1 MASTTARTLLVLFA
15 TFCASSTG
23 STADK
28 PLRPRNVQLTL
39 VDKGL
44 RVSWEPPNELD
55 GRPVDRY
62 NIGYGKSM
70 RTLRFIKVDK
80 DRRSKVLEDV
90 EPGVLH
96 FLKMSAENKEGIS
109 KPVYRAETPGGG
121 EWVKLDGFAV
131 ADGAPVNASTPA
143 RPSPTPDMW
152 TRANSPVGIP
162 VRTGRGS
169 VVDGGVRPSGL
180 TSSRGQRIRRPPQSS
195 SGPRQP
201 DRAKAGTPLL
211 DQRSQH
217 HHHHTQPQADQRNRH
232 NPKLAS
238 ESIYVVSLQ
247 AQRATGRSVPSN
259 RATLTKKTPP
269 EPEEYEAKDIG
280 VRVMSPQSVLISW
293 VDPAIEMEKVLPGG
307 SRHYTVK
314 YREKGESARWE
325 YKETNQRRLLIDT
338 LSADGM
344 YEFSVRISQ
353 GDNHGKWSVSVF
365 QRTPESAPSGP
376 PENFDVKP
384 LRGKG
389 TAVTATWDPPEEPN
403 GRIREYIMSYAPA
416 MKPFGMKSVTYR
428 GSTTSAIIDGFLP
441 GDLYIFKI
449 RATNRRGQG
458 PQTKAF
464 SVAMPGGTA
473 SSAASSPTQGG
484 RRTSYTPSQTSKQDS
499 YRDDVVNLQLEDVT
513 KEPTTPTQTT
523 SASPS
528 SRRTRPLTKTRSY
541 HSIFSDVRGT
551 VRNRATNQQ
560 LGAGTAPARD
570 KGRKTETEDE
580 QEEENKTIETTRDE
594 EEEKLTNEDVEEKK
608 EAVTQNNVVPSTPE
622 DSGYVR
628 GSGKGKDVD
637 EPSRPSLKT
646 EVPSSE
652 GSSSSSK
659 PSYPL
664 RKPLSGRRIN
674 SGRRPFSRT
683 SVSGSVSQS
692 KTQDAEKGSA
702 SSSSSS
708 SSPSPNEEFATI
720 RKDDTV
726 TNYSEGKKTYDQPSA
741 TAAKPST
748 STPTPNQAV
757 SEPKTEAPTVGR
769 GSALPGRGYGY
780 GRRKPGILS
789 RGNPNGRVLTGL
801 IKPGSDSTSAGMSQ
815 STLPTKGKIPE
826 TSHTHGSHT
835 PRTQDLT
842 HHQDN
847 NDYNDYKVTE
857 AEATKEEEPTSSSR
871 TISTKHSSEDRTQ
884 DKREEGGR
892 GDRREE
898 RGSGGRRGDGGRGDR
913 KVQERRGDRG
923 EDGGREDRREERGRG
938 DRRVERGRGEK
949 REEEGR
955 GDRREDGGRGD
966 RKEDGGRGE
975 KREEEGRGDRRE
987 DGGRGDRKEDGE
999 RGDKR
1004 EEGEKGDKR
1013 EEGERENR
1021 KEEGAR
1027 GDRREE
1033 GEMENRKEEGARGD
1047 RREEGE
1053 MENRKEEGGRGDRRE
1068 EGGRGENYYNTPAP
1082 PPSKTPA
1089 PPASRINPF
1098 VKRHQSRFGTG
1109 MGSSSRVSSPRADG
1123 RVPWSRTASSSSV
1136 GAGRPI
1142 LRGFP
1147 SRTAASG
1154 AASASG
1160 ASRTSAVQETSED
1173 AKKPSTLYP
1182 LKNGVGAGALKPS
1195 LPNRNTVLGESR
1207 NPITFSSSS
1216 FSSSSSNSSS
1226 SSRRD
1231 SSEPV
1236 HRGSS
1241 TREDSSNDHKEDYL
1255 YKGSKE
1261 MYEWNEKV
1269 TDPTTAPKTTAT
1281 TTTATTTTTS
1291 APTTARRVPQSRA
1304 IESVDREATPGRTR
1318 PGFVPGSTLP
1328 RRTIIGP
1335 NGRVRSPLL
1344 INRQTGSRFPLRAQ
1358 PAQSTRLGSSNT
1370 NTSSSS
1376 SSSSSSSLS
1385 QPDHGVSGAAS
1396 VSTGGSSPSL
1406 SRPSH
1411 RQTSIGSSQGS
1422 QGSSSSSSFSSRD
1435 SVVGQGTRTRY
1446 PSRSDPHLRSKT
1458 PSGGLKPGYGNGHG
1472 NGKNG
1477 RPNLTATS
1485 DKESSTSN
1493 DNTKP
1498 NGRRYITGPDG
1509 AKWVLDLD
1517 KGVLMNEDGRV
1528 LQDSQGQPKR
1538 VVLGEDGRTI
1548 FDHQGSPLVNQEGQ
1562 ALFGHGRES
1571 QPVVNPKDK
1580 FLTVGGKPIIG
1591 LDQAKPRTT
1600 TTTRPPTTTTPEP
1613 TTLPTTTEMSTEE
1626 TITMP
1631 VFPTCPPGT
1640 FLIRDDEG
1648 FPMLDAD
1655 GILDCYP
1662 EEESS
1667 GLETDSMDELL
1678 WQTTLP
1684 PTTTTTDHPTPEP
1697 DTRPFNNS
1705 PSNEFDLTG
1714 KKRFTAPYVN
1724 FIQKDPGAPCSLT
1737 EALEYLQVDV
1747 LENLLKKDSLATNQ
1761 KQPPKNKPHNITVVA
1776 MEGCHSFVILDW
1788 AIPLKDDMVSGYMV
1802 HSASYDDVLNNR
1814 WSSSAS
1820 SGSHLAVENLK
1831 PNSRYYFKVQA
1842 KNVFGLGPVSDTIT
1856 YVTESDDP
1864 LLIERPPG
1872 GEPIWIPFSFR
1883 YNPQHSACKGSQYVK
1898 RTWYRKFVG
1907 VVLCNSLRYKIFMGD
1922 GLKETFYSIADTFG
1936 HGEDHCQFVDSYL
1949 DGRTGSPNLSMHLP
1963 TAQGYY
1969 RSYRQEPVNFGP
1981 IGRRTPHL
1989 FGGWYECGV
1998 PIPGK
2003 W

>member
-1 MASTTARTLLVLFA
+1 M
-15 TFCASSTG
+15 C
-23 STADK
+23 
-28 PLRPRNVQLTL
+28 
-39 VDKGL
+39 GL

-80 DRRSKVLEDV
+80 DRRSKVLEDC
-90 EPGVLH
+90 
-96 FLKMSAENKEGIS
+96 
-109 KPVYRAETPGGG
+109 
-121 EWVKLDGFAV
+121 
-131 ADGAPVNASTPA
+131 VNA
-143 RPSPTPDMW
+143 
-152 TRANSPVGIP
+152 
-162 VRTGRGS
+162 
-169 VVDGGVRPSGL
+169 GL
-180 TSSRGQRIRRPPQSS
+180 CVWYV
-195 SGPRQP
+195 
-201 DRAKAGTPLL
+201 PLFV
-211 DQRSQH
+211 
-217 HHHHTQPQADQRNRH
+217 
-232 NPKLAS
+232 AS

-464 SVAMPGGTA
+464 SVAMPGGT
-473 SSAASSPTQGG
+473 
-484 RRTSYTPSQTSKQDS
+484 
-499 YRDDVVNLQLEDVT
+499 
-513 KEPTTPTQTT
+513 
-523 SASPS
+523 
-528 SRRTRPLTKTRSY
+528 
-541 HSIFSDVRGT
+541 
-551 VRNRATNQQ
+551 
-560 LGAGTAPARD
+560 
-570 KGRKTETEDE
+570 
-580 QEEENKTIETTRDE
+580 
-594 EEEKLTNEDVEEKK
+594 
-608 EAVTQNNVVPSTPE
+608 
-622 DSGYVR
+622 
-628 GSGKGKDVD
+628 GKHIYCVC
-637 EPSRPSLKT
+637 
-646 EVPSSE
+646 VC
-652 GSSSSSK
+652 
-659 PSYPL
+659 
-664 RKPLSGRRIN
+664 
-674 SGRRPFSRT
+674 
-683 SVSGSVSQS
+683 VCVC
-692 KTQDAEKGSA
+692 
-702 SSSSSS
+702 
-708 SSPSPNEEFATI
+708 
-720 RKDDTV
+720 V
-726 TNYSEGKKTYDQPSA
+726 C
-741 TAAKPST
+741 
-748 STPTPNQAV
+748 
-757 SEPKTEAPTVGR
+757 
-769 GSALPGRGYGY
+769 
-780 GRRKPGILS
+780 
-789 RGNPNGRVLTGL
+789 
-801 IKPGSDSTSAGMSQ
+801 
-815 STLPTKGKIPE
+815 
-826 TSHTHGSHT
+826 
-835 PRTQDLT
+835 
-842 HHQDN
+842 
-847 NDYNDYKVTE
+847 
-857 AEATKEEEPTSSSR
+857 
-871 TISTKHSSEDRTQ
+871 
-884 DKREEGGR
+884 
-892 GDRREE
+892 
-898 RGSGGRRGDGGRGDR
+898 
-913 KVQERRGDRG
+913 
-923 EDGGREDRREERGRG
+923 
-938 DRRVERGRGEK
+938 
-949 REEEGR
+949 
-955 GDRREDGGRGD
+955 
-966 RKEDGGRGE
+966 
-975 KREEEGRGDRRE
+975 
-987 DGGRGDRKEDGE
+987 
-999 RGDKR
+999 
-1004 EEGEKGDKR
+1004 
-1013 EEGERENR
+1013 
-1021 KEEGAR
+1021 
-1027 GDRREE
+1027 
-1033 GEMENRKEEGARGD
+1033 EGARGD

-1109 MGSSSRVSSPRADG
+1109 MGSSSRVSSPRTDG

-1207 NPITFSSSS
+1207 NPITSSSSS

-1385 QPDHGVSGAAS
+1385 QPDHGVSGSANRPPLAAARDLKAPLPPRHS
-1396 VSTGGSSPSL
+1396 HPETLWWARVQGHATPAGQTPISGVKPPVQASSPATEMVMEMVKMAAPISRRPVTKSPAHPMTTPNLMEEGTSL
-1406 SRPSH
+1406 
-1411 RQTSIGSSQGS
+1411 G
-1422 QGSSSSSSFSSRD
+1422 
-1435 SVVGQGTRTRY
+1435 
-1446 PSRSDPHLRSKT
+1446 LME
-1458 PSGGLKPGYGNGHG
+1458 PSGYVCLCLDTFYCK
-1472 NGKNG
+1472 
-1477 RPNLTATS
+1477 
-1485 DKESSTSN
+1485 
-1493 DNTKP
+1493 
-1498 NGRRYITGPDG
+1498 
-1509 AKWVLDLD
+1509 VLDLD

-1591 LDQAKPRTT
+1591 LDRAKPRTT

-1648 FPMLDAD
+1648 FPMLDAN

-1662 EEESS
+1662 EVVFGFS
-1667 GLETDSMDELL
+1667 LCLFFFLDELL

-1684 PTTTTTDHPTPEP
+1684 PTLPPTTTTDHPTPEP

>member
-1 MASTTARTLLVLFA
+1 
-15 TFCASSTG
+15 
-23 STADK
+23 
-28 PLRPRNVQLTL
+28 
-39 VDKGL
+39 
-44 RVSWEPPNELD
+44 
-55 GRPVDRY
+55 
-62 NIGYGKSM
+62 
-70 RTLRFIKVDK
+70 
-80 DRRSKVLEDV
+80 
-90 EPGVLH
+90 
-96 FLKMSAENKEGIS
+96 MSIHS
-109 KPVYRAETPGGG
+109 C
-121 EWVKLDGFAV
+121 
-131 ADGAPVNASTPA
+131 VNA
-143 RPSPTPDMW
+143 
-152 TRANSPVGIP
+152 
-162 VRTGRGS
+162 
-169 VVDGGVRPSGL
+169 GL
-180 TSSRGQRIRRPPQSS
+180 CVWYV
-195 SGPRQP
+195 
-201 DRAKAGTPLL
+201 PLFV
-211 DQRSQH
+211 
-217 HHHHTQPQADQRNRH
+217 
-232 NPKLAS
+232 AS

-325 YKETNQRRLLIDT
+325 YKETTQRRLLIDT

-403 GRIREYIMSYAPA
+403 GRIRGSNTRTFRGLLHLGLATS
-416 MKPFGMKSVTYR
+416 MKRGPTNESVQVTMV
-428 GSTTSAIIDGFLP
+428 GSVWGF
-441 GDLYIFKI
+441 
-449 RATNRRGQG
+449 
-458 PQTKAF
+458 
-464 SVAMPGGTA
+464 A

-523 SASPS
+523 SAPPS
-528 SRRTRPLTKTRSY
+528 SRRTRPLTKTRSH

-551 VRNRATNQQ
+551 VRNRATNQR

-580 QEEENKTIETTRDE
+580 QEEENKTTETTRDE
-594 EEEKLTNEDVEEKK
+594 EEEKLTNEDK

-622 DSGYVR
+622 DI
-628 GSGKGKDVD
+628 
-637 EPSRPSLKT
+637 
-646 EVPSSE
+646 PSSE

-692 KTQDAEKGSA
+692 KTQDAEKDSA
-702 SSSSSS
+702 SSSSSSSSS
-708 SSPSPNEEFATI
+708 SSPSPNEESAAI

-757 SEPKTEAPTVGR
+757 SEPKTEAPSVGR

-826 TSHTHGSHT
+826 TSHTDGSHT
-835 PRTQDLT
+835 PSTQDLT

-857 AEATKEEEPTSSSR
+857 AEATKEEEPTS
-871 TISTKHSSEDRTQ
+871 K
-884 DKREEGGR
+884 
-892 GDRREE
+892 
-898 RGSGGRRGDGGRGDR
+898 
-913 KVQERRGDRG
+913 
-923 EDGGREDRREERGRG
+923 
-938 DRRVERGRGEK
+938 
-949 REEEGR
+949 
-955 GDRREDGGRGD
+955 
-966 RKEDGGRGE
+966 
-975 KREEEGRGDRRE
+975 
-987 DGGRGDRKEDGE
+987 
-999 RGDKR
+999 
-1004 EEGEKGDKR
+1004 
-1013 EEGERENR
+1013 
-1021 KEEGAR
+1021 
-1027 GDRREE
+1027 
-1033 GEMENRKEEGARGD
+1033 
-1047 RREEGE
+1047 
-1053 MENRKEEGGRGDRRE
+1053 EGGRGDRRE

-1109 MGSSSRVSSPRADG
+1109 MGSSSRV
-1123 RVPWSRTASSSSV
+1123 RTASSSSV

-1207 NPITFSSSS
+1207 NPITSSSSS

-1226 SSRRD
+1226 SSRRN

-1261 MYEWNEKV
+1261 MYE
-1269 TDPTTAPKTTAT
+1269 
-1281 TTTATTTTTS
+1281 
-1291 APTTARRVPQSRA
+1291 A

-1318 PGFVPGSTLP
+1318 PGFIPGSTLP

-1358 PAQSTRLGSSNT
+1358 PAQSTRL
-1370 NTSSSS
+1370 
-1376 SSSSSSSLS
+1376 
-1385 QPDHGVSGAAS
+1385 DHGVSGAAS

-1446 PSRSDPHLRSKT
+1446 PSR
-1458 PSGGLKPGYGNGHG
+1458 GGLKPGYGNGHG

-1655 GILDCYP
+1655 GILDSCLTSP
-1662 EEESS
+1662 TEESS
-1667 GLETDSMDELL
+1667 GLETDSMGMVAMLSDALAIEEGTRLSNGYVPTALL
-1678 WQTTLP
+1678 WQTTLPPTLP

>member
-1 MASTTARTLLVLFA
+1 MASTAARTLLVLFV

-23 STADK
+23 LTADK

-80 DRRSKVLEDV
+80 DRRSEVLEDV

-121 EWVKLDGFAV
+121 ELVKLDGFAV
-131 ADGAPVNASTPA
+131 VDGAPVNASSPA

-152 TRANSPVGIP
+152 PRANSPVRIP

-169 VVDGGVRPSGL
+169 VVDGAVHPSGL
-180 TSSRGQRIRRPPQSS
+180 TSSRGQRIQRPPQSS

-201 DRAKAGTPLL
+201 DRARAGTPLL

-353 GDNHGKWSVSVF
+353 GDNHSKWSVSVF

-428 GSTTSAIIDGFLP
+428 GSSTSAIIDGFQP

-464 SVAMPGGTA
+464 RVAMPGGTA

-499 YRDDVVNLQLEDVT
+499 YHDHDDDDDVNLQIEDVT
-513 KEPTTPTQTT
+513 KEPTTPTETT
-523 SASPS
+523 SAPPTT
-528 SRRTRPLTKTRSY
+528 RRTRPLTKTRSH
-541 HSIFSDVRGT
+541 HSISSDVRGT
-551 VRNRATNQQ
+551 VRNRATNQR
-560 LGAGTAPARD
+560 LGAGTSSARD
-570 KGRKTETEDE
+570 KGRKTETADE
-580 QEEENKTIETTRDE
+580 QEEENKTTETTRE
-594 EEEKLTNEDVEEKK
+594 EEEEKK

-622 DSGYVR
+622 DKGYVR
-628 GSGKGKDVD
+628 GRGKGKDVD

-692 KTQDAEKGSA
+692 KTQDAEKDSA

-708 SSPSPNEEFATI
+708 SSPSSNEESAAI

-726 TNYSEGKKTYDQPSA
+726 TNYSEGKNTYDQPSV

-757 SEPKTEAPTVGR
+757 SEPKTEAPSVGR

-801 IKPGSDSTSAGMSQ
+801 SKPGSDSTSTGMSQ
-815 STLPTKGKIPE
+815 STLPTEGKIPE

-835 PRTQDLT
+835 PNTQHLT

-871 TISTKHSSEDRTQ
+871 TISTTHSSEDRRQ
-884 DKREEGGR
+884 DKR
-892 GDRREE
+892 
-898 RGSGGRRGDGGRGDR
+898 
-913 KVQERRGDRG
+913 
-923 EDGGREDRREERGRG
+923 
-938 DRRVERGRGEK
+938 
-949 REEEGR
+949 
-955 GDRREDGGRGD
+955 
-966 RKEDGGRGE
+966 
-975 KREEEGRGDRRE
+975 
-987 DGGRGDRKEDGE
+987 
-999 RGDKR
+999 
-1004 EEGEKGDKR
+1004 
-1013 EEGERENR
+1013 N
-1021 KEEGAR
+1021 
-1027 GDRREE
+1027 
-1033 GEMENRKEEGARGD
+1033 
-1047 RREEGE
+1047 
-1053 MENRKEEGGRGDRRE
+1053 
-1068 EGGRGENYYNTPAP
+1068 
-1082 PPSKTPA
+1082 SKTPA
-1089 PPASRINPF
+1089 PPASRMNPF
-1098 VKRHQSRFGTG
+1098 VKRPQSRFGTG
-1109 MGSSSRVSSPRADG
+1109 MGSGSRVSSPRADG
-1123 RVPWSRTASSSSV
+1123 RVPWSRTGSSSSV

-1182 LKNGVGAGALKPS
+1182 LKNGVGAGAFKPS
-1195 LPNRNTVLGESR
+1195 LPNRNTVRGESR
-1207 NPITFSSSS
+1207 NPITSSSSS

-1231 SSEPV
+1231 SSEPI

-1291 APTTARRVPQSRA
+1291 APTTARRVPQSGA
-1304 IESVDREATPGRTR
+1304 NESVDREPTPGRTR

-1344 INRQTGSRFPLRAQ
+1344 TNSQTRSRFPLRAQ

-1406 SRPSH
+1406 SRPSL
-1411 RQTSIGSSQGS
+1411 RQTSIGGSQGS

-1435 SVVGQGTRTRY
+1435 TVVGQGTRTRY

-1458 PSGGLKPGYGNGHG
+1458 PSGGLKPGYG

-1509 AKWVLDLD
+1509 AKWVVDLD
-1517 KGVLMNEDGRV
+1517 KGVLMNENGMV

-1591 LDQAKPRTT
+1591 LDRAQPRTT

-1613 TTLPTTTEMSTEE
+1613 TTLPSTTEMSTEE

-1631 VFPTCPPGT
+1631 LFPTCPPGT

-1667 GLETDSMDELL
+1667 GMETDSMDELL

-1684 PTTTTTDHPTPEP
+1684 PTLPPTTTTTDHPAPEP

-1705 PSNEFDLTG
+1705 PSNEFDLAG

-1747 LENLLKKDSLATNQ
+1747 LENLFKKDSLASNQ

-1842 KNVFGLGPVSDTIT
+1842 KNVFGLGPVSDTFT

-1949 DGRTGSPNLSMHLP
+1949 DGRTGSPNLSLHLP

>member
-131 ADGAPVNASTPA
+131 ADGALVNASTPA

-152 TRANSPVGIP
+152 TRPNSPVGIP
-162 VRTGRGS
+162 VITGRGS

-180 TSSRGQRIRRPPQSS
+180 TSSRGQRIQRPPQSS

-201 DRAKAGTPLL
+201 DRARAGTPLL
-211 DQRSQH
+211 DQRSQ

-484 RRTSYTPSQTSKQDS
+484 RRTSYTPSQASKQDS
-499 YRDDVVNLQLEDVT
+499 YRDDVINLQLEDVT
-513 KEPTTPTQTT
+513 KKPTTPTQTT
-523 SASPS
+523 SAPPT

-551 VRNRATNQQ
+551 VRNRATNQR

-570 KGRKTETEDE
+570 KGRKTEAEDE
-580 QEEENKTIETTRDE
+580 QEEENKTTETTRDE

-628 GSGKGKDVD
+628 GRGKGKDVD

-664 RKPLSGRRIN
+664 RKPLFGRRIN

-692 KTQDAEKGSA
+692 KTQDAEKDSA
-702 SSSSSS
+702 SSSSSSSSS
-708 SSPSPNEEFATI
+708 SSPSPNEESAAI

-726 TNYSEGKKTYDQPSA
+726 TNYSEGKKTYNQPSA

-757 SEPKTEAPTVGR
+757 SEPKTEAPSVGR

-789 RGNPNGRVLTGL
+789 RGNPNGQVLTGL

-835 PRTQDLT
+835 PSTQDLT

-892 GDRREE
+892 GDRR
-898 RGSGGRRGDGGRGDR
+898 
-913 KVQERRGDRG
+913 
-923 EDGGREDRREERGRG
+923 
-938 DRRVERGRGEK
+938 
-949 REEEGR
+949 
-955 GDRREDGGRGD
+955 
-966 RKEDGGRGE
+966 
-975 KREEEGRGDRRE
+975 
-987 DGGRGDRKEDGE
+987 
-999 RGDKR
+999 
-1004 EEGEKGDKR
+1004 
-1013 EEGERENR
+1013 
-1021 KEEGAR
+1021 
-1027 GDRREE
+1027 
-1033 GEMENRKEEGARGD
+1033 
-1047 RREEGE
+1047 
-1053 MENRKEEGGRGDRRE
+1053 RGDRRE

-1109 MGSSSRVSSPRADG
+1109 MGSSSRVSSPRTDG

-1207 NPITFSSSS
+1207 NPITSSSSS

-1385 QPDHGVSGAAS
+1385 QPDHGVSGSAS

-1446 PSRSDPHLRSKT
+1446 PSRSDPHLRSKA
-1458 PSGGLKPGYGNGHG
+1458 PSAGLKPGYGNGHG

-1591 LDQAKPRTT
+1591 LDRAKPRTT

-1648 FPMLDAD
+1648 FPMLDAN

-1684 PTTTTTDHPTPEP
+1684 PTLPPTTTTDHPTPEP

>member
-131 ADGAPVNASTPA
+131 ADGAPVNVSTPA

-201 DRAKAGTPLL
+201 DRARAGTPLL

-484 RRTSYTPSQTSKQDS
+484 RRTSYTPSQASKQDS

-523 SASPS
+523 SAPPTSK
-528 SRRTRPLTKTRSY
+528 RTRPLTKTRSY

-551 VRNRATNQQ
+551 VRNRATNQR

-570 KGRKTETEDE
+570 KGRKTEAEDE
-580 QEEENKTIETTRDE
+580 QEEENKTTETTQDE

-628 GSGKGKDVD
+628 GRGKGKDVD

-692 KTQDAEKGSA
+692 KTQDAEKDSA
-702 SSSSSS
+702 SSSSSSSSS
-708 SSPSPNEEFATI
+708 SSPSPNEESAAI

-726 TNYSEGKKTYDQPSA
+726 TNYSEGKKIYNQPSA
-741 TAAKPST
+741 AAAKPST
-748 STPTPNQAV
+748 STPTPNQAI
-757 SEPKTEAPTVGR
+757 SEPKTEAPSVGR

-789 RGNPNGRVLTGL
+789 RGNPNGQVLTGL

-835 PRTQDLT
+835 PSTQDLT

-847 NDYNDYKVTE
+847 NDYNNYKVTE
-857 AEATKEEEPTSSSR
+857 AEATKEEEPISSSR

-884 DKREEGGR
+884 DKREE
-892 GDRREE
+892 
-898 RGSGGRRGDGGRGDR
+898 
-913 KVQERRGDRG
+913 
-923 EDGGREDRREERGRG
+923 
-938 DRRVERGRGEK
+938 
-949 REEEGR
+949 
-955 GDRREDGGRGD
+955 
-966 RKEDGGRGE
+966 
-975 KREEEGRGDRRE
+975 
-987 DGGRGDRKEDGE
+987 
-999 RGDKR
+999 
-1004 EEGEKGDKR
+1004 
-1013 EEGERENR
+1013 
-1021 KEEGAR
+1021 
-1027 GDRREE
+1027 
-1033 GEMENRKEEGARGD
+1033 
-1047 RREEGE
+1047 
-1053 MENRKEEGGRGDRRE
+1053 
-1068 EGGRGENYYNTPAP
+1068 
-1082 PPSKTPA
+1082 TPA

-1207 NPITFSSSS
+1207 NPITSSSSS

-1231 SSEPV
+1231 TSEPV

-1591 LDQAKPRTT
+1591 LDRAKPRTT

-1678 WQTTLP
+1678 WQTTRPPTLP

>member
-1 MASTTARTLLVLFA
+1 
-15 TFCASSTG
+15 
-23 STADK
+23 
-28 PLRPRNVQLTL
+28 
-39 VDKGL
+39 
-44 RVSWEPPNELD
+44 
-55 GRPVDRY
+55 VDRY

-80 DRRSKVLEDV
+80 DRRSEVLEDC
-90 EPGVLH
+90 
-96 FLKMSAENKEGIS
+96 
-109 KPVYRAETPGGG
+109 
-121 EWVKLDGFAV
+121 
-131 ADGAPVNASTPA
+131 VNA
-143 RPSPTPDMW
+143 
-152 TRANSPVGIP
+152 
-162 VRTGRGS
+162 
-169 VVDGGVRPSGL
+169 GL
-180 TSSRGQRIRRPPQSS
+180 CVWYV
-195 SGPRQP
+195 
-201 DRAKAGTPLL
+201 LL
-211 DQRSQH
+211 FV
-217 HHHHTQPQADQRNRH
+217 
-232 NPKLAS
+232 AS

-293 VDPAIEMEKVLPGG
+293 VDPVRVG
-307 SRHYTVK
+307 SHYTVK

-325 YKETNQRRLLIDT
+325 YKETNQRKLLIDT

-428 GSTTSAIIDGFLP
+428 GSTTSAILDGFHP

-464 SVAMPGGTA
+464 SVAMPGGT
-473 SSAASSPTQGG
+473 GKHI
-484 RRTSYTPSQTSKQDS
+484 YC
-499 YRDDVVNLQLEDVT
+499 
-513 KEPTTPTQTT
+513 
-523 SASPS
+523 
-528 SRRTRPLTKTRSY
+528 
-541 HSIFSDVRGT
+541 
-551 VRNRATNQQ
+551 
-560 LGAGTAPARD
+560 
-570 KGRKTETEDE
+570 
-580 QEEENKTIETTRDE
+580 
-594 EEEKLTNEDVEEKK
+594 VE
-608 EAVTQNNVVPSTPE
+608 
-622 DSGYVR
+622 
-628 GSGKGKDVD
+628 
-637 EPSRPSLKT
+637 
-646 EVPSSE
+646 
-652 GSSSSSK
+652 
-659 PSYPL
+659 
-664 RKPLSGRRIN
+664 I
-674 SGRRPFSRT
+674 
-683 SVSGSVSQS
+683 
-692 KTQDAEKGSA
+692 
-702 SSSSSS
+702 
-708 SSPSPNEEFATI
+708 
-720 RKDDTV
+720 
-726 TNYSEGKKTYDQPSA
+726 
-741 TAAKPST
+741 
-748 STPTPNQAV
+748 
-757 SEPKTEAPTVGR
+757 
-769 GSALPGRGYGY
+769 
-780 GRRKPGILS
+780 
-789 RGNPNGRVLTGL
+789 
-801 IKPGSDSTSAGMSQ
+801 
-815 STLPTKGKIPE
+815 
-826 TSHTHGSHT
+826 
-835 PRTQDLT
+835 
-842 HHQDN
+842 
-847 NDYNDYKVTE
+847 
-857 AEATKEEEPTSSSR
+857 
-871 TISTKHSSEDRTQ
+871 
-884 DKREEGGR
+884 
-892 GDRREE
+892 
-898 RGSGGRRGDGGRGDR
+898 
-913 KVQERRGDRG
+913 
-923 EDGGREDRREERGRG
+923 
-938 DRRVERGRGEK
+938 
-949 REEEGR
+949 
-955 GDRREDGGRGD
+955 
-966 RKEDGGRGE
+966 
-975 KREEEGRGDRRE
+975 
-987 DGGRGDRKEDGE
+987 
-999 RGDKR
+999 
-1004 EEGEKGDKR
+1004 
-1013 EEGERENR
+1013 
-1021 KEEGAR
+1021 
-1027 GDRREE
+1027 
-1033 GEMENRKEEGARGD
+1033 
-1047 RREEGE
+1047 
-1053 MENRKEEGGRGDRRE
+1053 ENRKEEGGRGDRRE
-1068 EGGRGENYYNTPAP
+1068 EGGRGENNYNTPAP

-1109 MGSSSRVSSPRADG
+1109 MGSGSRVSSPRADG
-1123 RVPWSRTASSSSV
+1123 RVPWSRTGSSSSV

-1173 AKKPSTLYP
+1173 AKKPSTHYP

-1207 NPITFSSSS
+1207 NPITSSSSS
-1216 FSSSSSNSSS
+1216 FSLSSSNSSS

-1231 SSEPV
+1231 INEPI

-1241 TREDSSNDHKEDYL
+1241 TREDSSNDYKEDYL

-1291 APTTARRVPQSRA
+1291 APTTARRVPQSGA
-1304 IESVDREATPGRTR
+1304 NESVPLTQTHHLPLLPLPPLVCRSQITGLAGPLVLALEAPPLPSLAPPSDRPPLAAARDLKAPLPPRHSHPETLWWARVQGRATPAGQTPISGVKPPAEDSSPAMEMVMEMVKMAAPISRR
-1318 PGFVPGSTLP
+1318 PVTKSPAHPMTTPNLMEEGTSLGLME
-1328 RRTIIGP
+1328 P
-1335 NGRVRSPLL
+1335 NGY
-1344 INRQTGSRFPLRAQ
+1344 
-1358 PAQSTRLGSSNT
+1358 
-1370 NTSSSS
+1370 
-1376 SSSSSSSLS
+1376 
-1385 QPDHGVSGAAS
+1385 
-1396 VSTGGSSPSL
+1396 
-1406 SRPSH
+1406 
-1411 RQTSIGSSQGS
+1411 
-1422 QGSSSSSSFSSRD
+1422 
-1435 SVVGQGTRTRY
+1435 VV
-1446 PSRSDPHLRSKT
+1446 
-1458 PSGGLKPGYGNGHG
+1458 
-1472 NGKNG
+1472 
-1477 RPNLTATS
+1477 
-1485 DKESSTSN
+1485 
-1493 DNTKP
+1493 
-1498 NGRRYITGPDG
+1498 
-1509 AKWVLDLD
+1509 DLD
-1517 KGVLMNEDGRV
+1517 KGVLMNENGRV

-1591 LDQAKPRTT
+1591 LDRAKPRTT

-1626 TITMP
+1626 TMTMP

-1640 FLIRDDEG
+1640 FLIRDEEG

-1662 EEESS
+1662 E
-1667 GLETDSMDELL
+1667 DELL
-1678 WQTTLP
+1678 WQTTLPPTLP

-1705 PSNEFDLTG
+1705 PSNEFDLSG

-1842 KNVFGLGPVSDTIT
+1842 KNVFGLGPVSDTFT

>member
-1 MASTTARTLLVLFA
+1 MLSFPE
-15 TFCASSTG
+15 
-23 STADK
+23 D
-28 PLRPRNVQLTL
+28 
-39 VDKGL
+39 GL

-80 DRRSKVLEDV
+80 DRRSKVLEDC
-90 EPGVLH
+90 
-96 FLKMSAENKEGIS
+96 
-109 KPVYRAETPGGG
+109 
-121 EWVKLDGFAV
+121 
-131 ADGAPVNASTPA
+131 VNA
-143 RPSPTPDMW
+143 
-152 TRANSPVGIP
+152 
-162 VRTGRGS
+162 
-169 VVDGGVRPSGL
+169 GL
-180 TSSRGQRIRRPPQSS
+180 CVWYV
-195 SGPRQP
+195 
-201 DRAKAGTPLL
+201 PLFV
-211 DQRSQH
+211 
-217 HHHHTQPQADQRNRH
+217 
-232 NPKLAS
+232 AS

-464 SVAMPGGTA
+464 SVAI
-473 SSAASSPTQGG
+473 
-484 RRTSYTPSQTSKQDS
+484 TSYTPSQASKQDS

-523 SASPS
+523 SAPPT

-551 VRNRATNQQ
+551 VRNRATNQR

-570 KGRKTETEDE
+570 KGRKTEAEDE
-580 QEEENKTIETTRDE
+580 QEEENKTTETTRDE

-628 GSGKGKDVD
+628 GRGKGKDVD

-692 KTQDAEKGSA
+692 KTQDAEKDSA
-702 SSSSSS
+702 SSSSSSSSS
-708 SSPSPNEEFATI
+708 SSPSPNEESAAI

-726 TNYSEGKKTYDQPSA
+726 TNYSEGKKTYNQPSA

-748 STPTPNQAV
+748 STPNPNQAA
-757 SEPKTEAPTVGR
+757 SEPKTEAPSVGR

-789 RGNPNGRVLTGL
+789 RGNPNGQVFTGL
-801 IKPGSDSTSAGMSQ
+801 IKPGSESTSAGMSQ

-835 PRTQDLT
+835 PSTQDLT

-857 AEATKEEEPTSSSR
+857 AEVPPTQTHLLPLLPLPPLVCRSQITGLAGPLVLALEAPPLPSLAPPTDRPPSAAPRDLKAPLPPRHSHPETLWWARVQGHATPAGQTPISGVKPPVEASSPATEMVMEMVKMAAPISR
-871 TISTKHSSEDRTQ
+871 RPVTKSPAHPMTTPNLM
-884 DKREEGGR
+884 EEGTSLGL
-892 GDRREE
+892 
-898 RGSGGRRGDGGRGDR
+898 
-913 KVQERRGDRG
+913 
-923 EDGGREDRREERGRG
+923 
-938 DRRVERGRGEK
+938 
-949 REEEGR
+949 
-955 GDRREDGGRGD
+955 
-966 RKEDGGRGE
+966 
-975 KREEEGRGDRRE
+975 
-987 DGGRGDRKEDGE
+987 
-999 RGDKR
+999 
-1004 EEGEKGDKR
+1004 
-1013 EEGERENR
+1013 
-1021 KEEGAR
+1021 
-1027 GDRREE
+1027 
-1033 GEMENRKEEGARGD
+1033 ME
-1047 RREEGE
+1047 
-1053 MENRKEEGGRGDRRE
+1053 
-1068 EGGRGENYYNTPAP
+1068 
-1082 PPSKTPA
+1082 
-1089 PPASRINPF
+1089 
-1098 VKRHQSRFGTG
+1098 
-1109 MGSSSRVSSPRADG
+1109 
-1123 RVPWSRTASSSSV
+1123 
-1136 GAGRPI
+1136 
-1142 LRGFP
+1142 
-1147 SRTAASG
+1147 
-1154 AASASG
+1154 
-1160 ASRTSAVQETSED
+1160 
-1173 AKKPSTLYP
+1173 
-1182 LKNGVGAGALKPS
+1182 
-1195 LPNRNTVLGESR
+1195 
-1207 NPITFSSSS
+1207 
-1216 FSSSSSNSSS
+1216 
-1226 SSRRD
+1226 
-1231 SSEPV
+1231 
-1236 HRGSS
+1236 
-1241 TREDSSNDHKEDYL
+1241 
-1255 YKGSKE
+1255 
-1261 MYEWNEKV
+1261 
-1269 TDPTTAPKTTAT
+1269 
-1281 TTTATTTTTS
+1281 
-1291 APTTARRVPQSRA
+1291 
-1304 IESVDREATPGRTR
+1304 
-1318 PGFVPGSTLP
+1318 
-1328 RRTIIGP
+1328 
-1335 NGRVRSPLL
+1335 
-1344 INRQTGSRFPLRAQ
+1344 
-1358 PAQSTRLGSSNT
+1358 
-1370 NTSSSS
+1370 
-1376 SSSSSSSLS
+1376 
-1385 QPDHGVSGAAS
+1385 
-1396 VSTGGSSPSL
+1396 
-1406 SRPSH
+1406 
-1411 RQTSIGSSQGS
+1411 
-1422 QGSSSSSSFSSRD
+1422 
-1435 SVVGQGTRTRY
+1435 
-1446 PSRSDPHLRSKT
+1446 
-1458 PSGGLKPGYGNGHG
+1458 PSGYVCLCLDTFYCK
-1472 NGKNG
+1472 
-1477 RPNLTATS
+1477 
-1485 DKESSTSN
+1485 
-1493 DNTKP
+1493 
-1498 NGRRYITGPDG
+1498 
-1509 AKWVLDLD
+1509 VLDLD

-1662 EEESS
+1662 E
-1667 GLETDSMDELL
+1667 DELL

-1684 PTTTTTDHPTPEP
+1684 PTLPPTTTTTTDHPTPEP